1 VNGGSVCGLLPKI
14 CVSIAEQDITQLE
27 KMIELA
33 NQLAADYVEIR
44 FDFVNPKDLSAAIAA
59 AYKIKRKGIFTLRP
73 RTEGG
78 RFSLNEEERLIRLRE
93 LAIERP
99 MLLDVEFETLRKND
113 SLADFLEMQDIPI
126 LVSWHDFAHTPSDDK
141 ITQLVSQMRIYSNF
155 IKIVTTANN
164 VDDSLRLL
172 RLSNN
177 ITEINSIIFAMGEAG
192 VISRILCTI
201 IGNAPFTYAALG
213 KAVAPGQLTL
223 DEMKY
228 LYNGIIQ
235 STSQR

>member
-1 VNGGSVCGLLPKI
+1 
-14 CVSIAEQDITQLE
+14 
-27 KMIELA
+27 
-33 NQLAADYVEIR
+33 
-44 FDFVNPKDLSAAIAA
+44 
-59 AYKIKRKGIFTLRP
+59 
-73 RTEGG
+73 
-78 RFSLNEEERLIRLRE
+78 
-93 LAIERP
+93 
-99 MLLDVEFETLRKND
+99 
-113 SLADFLEMQDIPI
+113 
-126 LVSWHDFAHTPSDDK
+126 
-141 ITQLVSQMRIYSNF
+141 
-155 IKIVTTANN
+155 
-164 VDDSLRLL
+164 LRLL